1 MIEVLMKYVFQSIIC
16 KYLPSYLCALFIY
29 LQSEGDLLESEL
41 KDIYAAAAPAAGD
54 KIDIEGFVT
63 VYKDIEDLFE
73 DEEES
78 DDALDDDSELQTSFA
93 KLAKD
98 GAITKPQLRQWEDI
112 TSLIDDEGMLGVEEF
127 EELWQKSIG
136 GSETMDFKSFVVF
149 NEALDDLFVL
159 EDDEVE
165 EEEANETA
173 DKADAPEI
181 QEATLLKPKPV
192 ITETDLPPMQ
202 FSSLS
207 SLMKII
213 SCQNKTSHLDGAR
226 CVRCCQ
232 MGI

>member
-1 MIEVLMKYVFQSIIC
+1 
-16 KYLPSYLCALFIY
+16 
-29 LQSEGDLLESEL
+29 
-41 KDIYAAAAPAAGD
+41 
-54 KIDIEGFVT
+54 
-63 VYKDIEDLFE
+63 
-73 DEEES
+73 
-78 DDALDDDSELQTSFA
+78 
-93 KLAKD
+93 
-98 GAITKPQLRQWEDI
+98 
-112 TSLIDDEGMLGVEEF
+112 MLGVEEF

-136 GSETMDFKSFVVF
+136 GSDTMDFKSFVVF